1 MEFKKLLKTLKS
13 YLDGNSDDLR
23 QKDKSLSKVLK
34 RLKLEELKL
43 KEQIAAEADGE
54 EREQLE
60 QQLHI
65 VHSQRKKGIALLASV
80 REEGKDKQC

>member
-43 KEQIAAEADGE
+43 KEQIAAEADSE

-65 VHSQRKKGIALLASV
+65 VHSQRKKGITLLASV